1 MTVAAHDIGGRL
13 RYAREQRGLTLRDL
27 ANRTRLSIIALRA
40 IERNDFGALPGGS
53 YPKAY
58 IRMLAG
64 ELGVDAN
71 ELAREYVEQF
81 EPEVLATPPPRPGW
95 LAVFGDR
102 WLSAHPALAWLAG
115 RRKGTVPP

>member
-1 MTVAAHDIGGRL
+1 MTVAAHDIGARL
-13 RYAREQRGLTLRDL
+13 RDAREQRGLTLCDL
-27 ANRTRLSIIALRA
+27 ANRTKLTIVTLRA
-40 IERNDFGALPGGS
+40 IERNDFGALPGGL

-58 IRMLAG
+58 IRILAV
-64 ELGVDAN
+64 ELGVDAG

-81 EPEVLATPPPRPGW
+81 EPEIVVTPPPRPGW

-102 WLSAHPALAWLAG
+102 WLAAHPALAWLGG